1 MASGS
6 KIINLTELAELVS
19 VLKKKGKKIVWTNGC
34 FDILHAGHIQLLE
47 QAKSFGDI
55 LIVGLNTDDS
65 IKRLKG
71 PERPITP
78 ENERVQVISAL
89 SPVDYIVLFEEDTPC
104 NVISILM
111 PDIHVKGGDYDSS
124 DYEKMP
130 EAKII
135 KEYGGEVKIIPLVEG
150 HSTTNI
156 IKKIKSVE
164 SR

>member
-1 MASGS
+1 MASSS

-19 VLKKKGKKIVWTNGC
+19 VLKKKGKKVVWTNGC
-34 FDILHAGHIQLLE
+34 FDILHAGHIHLLE
-47 QAKSFGDI
+47 QARSFGDI

-71 PERPITP
+71 PERPINP

-104 NVISILM
+104 NAISILM
-111 PDIHVKGGDYDSS
+111 PDIHVKGGDYDPN

-135 KEYGGEVKIIPLVEG
+135 NEYGGEVKIIPLVKG

-164 SR
+164 NR